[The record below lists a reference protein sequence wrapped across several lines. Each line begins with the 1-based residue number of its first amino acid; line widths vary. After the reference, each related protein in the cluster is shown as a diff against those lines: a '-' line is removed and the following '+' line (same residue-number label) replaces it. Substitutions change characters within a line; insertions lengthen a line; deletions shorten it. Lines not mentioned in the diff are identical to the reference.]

1 MGHSAV
7 NEYCRVNSRTAVQA
21 YQSATARFIYGRKL
35 VGENANQWFLSSRQ
49 GNPQPIEKALLGHG
63 GRFWR
68 EGVPSRRAGSA
79 GERRCRSAR
88 ERAGLSGGCCLS
100 HCRFSSGREVR
111 PYPSMFNGA
120 MVAAYLITGVMDG

>member
-1 MGHSAV
+1 MGHGAV
-7 NEYCRVNSRTAVQA
+7 NKYCRVNSRTAVQA
-21 YQSATARFIYGRKL
+21 YQSATARFIHGRKL

-79 GERRCRSAR
+79 GGGPCRFPR
-88 ERAGLSGGCCLS
+88 GGGGVSGGRCLS
-100 HCRFSSGREVR
+100 HCRFFSGREVR